1 MQQIIPQTVRNQ
13 IRQFN
18 AQTKKLNNGRY
29 LRAWADCS
37 LCFLLLG
44 CAPDDYYQFSFPGKS
59 WKERSSFLTYRRN
72 HRMIKKYNPRELEGL
87 LHKDAFDARFSAYI
101 GRECCILDR
110 EDGDV
115 RLKEFLNRH
124 KKAFMKQKN
133 SACGRGAFILTEGEY
148 LSGNYPAFDLND
160 YVAEE
165 CIVQHSDLA
174 RLNPYAVNSI
184 RVLTFHNV
192 ILQAGLKVGVGTAVV
207 DNVHAGSLYGNIDLE
222 TGKTNAPFRNIDLDS
237 FTTHPS
243 TGESL
248 VGFQIPHWELLKSVV
263 VQIAAALPEIPY
275 IGWDVAVTETGVCII
290 EGNDEPG
297 QDGEITG
304 IYPAI
309 RKIEKEQ
316 SRLKKSTERFRA

>member
-1 MQQIIPQTVRNQ
+1 MKQIIPQVVRNQ

-18 AQTKKLNNGRY
+18 AQTKKINQGRY
-29 LRAWADCS
+29 LRAWTDCS

-72 HRMIKKYNPRELEGL
+72 HRMIKKYNPREFAGL
-87 LHKDAFDARFSAYI
+87 LCKDAFDARFATYI
-101 GRECCILDR
+101 GRECCTLDR
-110 EDGDV
+110 ETGNA
-115 RLKEFLNRH
+115 RLKEFLKRH

-133 SACGRGAFILTEGEY
+133 SACGRGAFILTEEEF
-148 LSGNYPAFDLND
+148 LSGNYLPFDFDD

-165 CIVQHSDLA
+165 CIVQHHELA

-184 RVLTFHNV
+184 RVLTFHDV

-222 TGKTNAPFRNIDLDS
+222 TGKTNSPFRNIDLDS
-237 FTTHPS
+237 FTTHPT
-243 TGESL
+243 TGEPL

-263 VQIAAALPEIPY
+263 EKIAAALPEIPY

-316 SRLKKSTERFRA
+316 KSLKKR

>member
-87 LHKDAFDARFSAYI
+87 LHKDAFDARFSEYI
-101 GRECCILDR
+101 GRECCSLDR
-110 EDGDV
+110 ETGDI
-115 RLKEFLNRH
+115 RLKEFLKRH
-124 KKAFMKQKN
+124 QRAFMKQKN

-148 LSGNYPAFDLND
+148 LSGSYPAFDFND

-165 CIVQHSDLA
+165 CIVQHPDLA

-222 TGKTNAPFRNIDLDS
+222 TGKTNAPFRNTDLDS

-248 VGFQIPHWELLKSVV
+248 VGFQIPHWEQVKSVV
-263 VQIAAALPEIPY
+263 VKIAKALPEIPY
-275 IGWDVAVTETGVCII
+275 IGWDVAVTEKGVCII

-309 RKIEKEQ
+309 RKIEKQYETPNK
-316 SRLKKSTERFRA
+316 R